1 MIWFVFAVVTAAAL
15 IAVLHPLL
23 RSGEAAP
30 AAPDDRDF
38 YRQQL
43 AEIERDRGRG
53 LLTEEDAETARVEA
67 ARRLLAA
74 TPATVANG
82 VTRVSGAGRVAAALV
97 VLAVPLF
104 SVALYLRLGQPERP
118 DMPLTARL
126 SDDPAKL
133 DINAAVSKVE
143 AHLRKN
149 PDDGRGYEALA
160 PVYMKLGRPDDA
172 AKAWLEANRILG
184 ETPDRWSAIAEAQ
197 IYAGNGVVTAE
208 ARQSIDKAL
217 AGDGENP
224 RALYFSGVAA
234 EQDGDK
240 AKAVAV
246 YEKILGSSPKDA
258 PWLSVVRRRI
268 AALTGQEPKAQPQ
281 AGAPSS
287 PAAEALAALP
297 KDQQQAAI
305 RGMVANLATRLS
317 ENGQDVEGWLR
328 LVRAWTVLG
337 EGDKAK
343 AALGDA
349 RKALAADSPA
359 LERLGAL
366 ARELGLEG

>member
-1 MIWFVFAVVTAAAL
+1 MIWLVFAVVTAAAL

-67 ARRLLAA
+67 ARRLLA
-74 TPATVANG
+74 VAPTAPTG
-82 VTRVSGAGRVAAALV
+82 VARVGGAGRLAALV
-97 VLAVPLF
+97 VLVAVPLF
-104 SVALYLRLGQPERP
+104 SVGLYLRLGQPERP
-118 DMPLTARL
+118 DMPLTVRL
-126 SDDPAKL
+126 GDDPAKL

-143 AHLRKN
+143 AHLRAN
-149 PDDGRGYEALA
+149 PNDGRGYEALA

-217 AGDGENP
+217 AGDAENP

-246 YEKILGSSPKDA
+246 YEKIIASSPKDA

-281 AGAPSS
+281 AGAPSG

-305 RGMVANLATRLS
+305 RGMVENLATRLS

-337 EGDKAK
+337 DGDKAK
-343 AALGDA
+343 AALGEA
-349 RKALAADSPA
+349 RKALSADQPA
-359 LERLGAL
+359 LDRLTAL